1 MRMYGSGKANLGSL
15 NTFGIRGKI
24 SKKEDTS
31 ITKGYNDNENDLK
44 Y

>member
-15 NTFGIRGKI
+15 NTFGIRGKR
-24 SKKEDTS
+24 EYTL
-31 ITKGYNDNENDLK
+31 ITKGYNENENDLK